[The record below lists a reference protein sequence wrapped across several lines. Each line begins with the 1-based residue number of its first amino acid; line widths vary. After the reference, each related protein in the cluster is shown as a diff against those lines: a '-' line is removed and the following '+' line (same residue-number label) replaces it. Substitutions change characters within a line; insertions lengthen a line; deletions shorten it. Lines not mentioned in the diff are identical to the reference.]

1 MKEMIILIPI
11 FLPIIAG
18 LVLRNI
24 PSMKENRKI
33 RDWYL
38 MFFLTAEL
46 ILVWAMMLKNGLAID
61 LFTIVDDVNIRFCID
76 PLAMWFTGMVS
87 VIWWVVG
94 IYSLEYMKHAK
105 KEQSYYTFYLISEGV
120 LCGLIY
126 AGNLVTLYMFY
137 ECMTLLTM
145 PMVLHDRT
153 RRSVAAARKYMF
165 YSIFG
170 ASCALGG
177 IILLYV
183 NAPSITFTPGGVFDE
198 AAFALHPTMY
208 LIIVAVMIVG
218 FCGKSGM
225 FPLHSWLPTAH
236 PLAPAPASAVLS
248 GIITKMGVVAVIRTV
263 FYIFGADFLRGTW
276 VQIMWMILATITIFM
291 GSMMAF
297 LEPSMKRRFA
307 YSTVSQ
313 VSYILLGLST
323 MSLEGLTG
331 SFLHV
336 IFHSMAKIVLFLTA
350 GVIIY
355 YTGEKKVPNLSGI
368 GKQMPIVM
376 VPFTVAAASLVGVPF
391 FSGFI
396 SKEFL
401 AHGTLEAGVP
411 YLQYITPIV
420 LLISAT
426 LTAGYLFPIVIDGFY
441 PKNEKKVYTKINVD
455 PKMWGSLIILAVL
468 TIAIGVFPNPLSH
481 FVEAFVEL
489 LL

>member
-1 MKEMIILIPI
+1 MNSMIILIPI
-11 FLPIIAG
+11 FLPIITGIILRIMPVMEDNRSARSTYVMS
-18 LVLRNI
+18 VL
-24 PSMKENRKI
+24 
-33 RDWYL
+33 
-38 MFFLTAEL
+38 TVQL
-46 ILVWAMMLKNGLAID
+46 ILVWAFMLKNGLR
-61 LFTIVDDVNIRFCID
+61 FEWFPIVDRIHIAFGVD

-94 IYSLEYMKHAK
+94 IYSMEYMKHGK
-105 KEQSYYTFYLISEGV
+105 KERSYYTFYLISEGV

-170 ASCALGG
+170 ASCSLGG
-177 IILLYV
+177 IIILAVY
-183 NAPSITFTPGGVFDE
+183 APSITFAPGGVFD
-198 AAFALHPTMY
+198 AASFGEHATLY
-208 LIIVAVMIVG
+208 LVIAAIMIVG

-263 FYIFGADFLRGTW
+263 FYIFGAEFLRGTW
-276 VQIMWMILATITIFM
+276 VQVMWMILATITIFM

-323 MSLEGLTG
+323 MSIEGLTG
-331 SFLHV
+331 GFLHV

-350 GVIIY
+350 GIIIY
-355 YTGEKKVPNLSGI
+355 YTGEKKIFGLKGI

-376 VPFTVAAASLVGVPF
+376 VPFTVASAALVGVPF
-391 FSGFI
+391 FTGFI

-401 AHGTLEAGVP
+401 AHGTLAAGIP
-411 YLQYITPIV
+411 YLEFITPVV

-441 PKNEKKVYTKINVD
+441 PENERKVYTRIHVD
-455 PKMWGSLIILAVL
+455 PKMWGSLVILAVL
-468 TIAIGVFPNPLSH
+468 TILIGVFPNPLTH
-481 FVEAFVEL
+481 FVEAFVETL
-489 LL
+489 L